1 MTMRPKHRLS
11 GSLNQGWVWI
21 LGILV
26 VLFFIQ
32 ACSSIAYVQL
42 NDRLPAKASA
52 LEGKKV
58 SLVMED
64 ERKTKDFAGRG
75 VKRDFDNF
83 SESIAYSVRK
93 GTEPAL
99 KLGLYDAPSLVRE
112 AFRLRVE
119 NERVEIVTERKE
131 SQVELVFVLQEF
143 SLDLVD
149 RTWKVRLGYEVRL
162 VKNGA
167 VLAKQFATGEA
178 ERLKIM
184 GTEQADAVVGDLF
197 GDVMNRLNV
206 AKLFRDAGL

>member
-1 MTMRPKHRLS
+1 MGEKDRVRRN
-11 GSLNQGWVWI
+11 LNQGWVWI
-21 LGILV
+21 PSALV

-58 SLVMED
+58 FLVVED
-64 ERKTKDFAGRG
+64 ERKTEDFAGRG
-75 VKRDFDNF
+75 VKREFDNF
-83 SESIAYSVRK
+83 SETIAYSVKK

-99 KLGLYDAPSLVRE
+99 KLGLYDVPSLVRE

-119 NERVEIVTERKE
+119 NEGFEIVPEQKD
-131 SQVELVFVLQEF
+131 SQVELDFVLQEF
-143 SLDLVD
+143 SLDLID
-149 RTWKVRLGYEVRL
+149 RTWKVRFGYEVRL

-178 ERLKIM
+178 ERLKII

-197 GDVMNRLNV
+197 ADVMNRLNV

>member
-1 MTMRPKHRLS
+1 MGKKDRAKRKFNKRWM
-11 GSLNQGWVWI
+11 WI
-21 LGILV
+21 PSILAT
-26 VLFFIQ
+26 LFFTQ
-32 ACSSIAYVQL
+32 ACGSIAYVQL
-42 NDRLPAKASA
+42 NDRLPSKTSA

-58 SLVMED
+58 FLAVED

-75 VKRDFDNF
+75 VKREFDNF
-83 SESIAYSVRK
+83 SETIAYSVRK
-93 GTEPAL
+93 GTEPDL

-119 NERVEIVTERKE
+119 NEGVEIVSERE
-131 SQVELVFVLQEF
+131 ASQVELIFVLQEF

-149 RTWKVRLGYEVRL
+149 RTWKVRLGYEARL

-167 VLAKQFATGEA
+167 VLSKQFATGEA

-184 GTEQADAVVGDLF
+184 GTDQADAVVGDLF
-197 GDVMNRLNV
+197 VDIMNRLNV